1 MTMKK
6 VQQGFTLIE
15 LMIVIAIIGI
25 LAAIAI
31 PAYSDYVDRA
41 NGASSVAGL
50 SAGKLQVSVNDSEGS
65 ALCLDVTGVASCTA
79 ATGVLVGAAIGGTRP
94 VTATLTPTIGTNPLP
109 WVCTVSLDSAASSSC
124 RGPSG

>member
-1 MTMKK
+1 MKK

-31 PAYSDYVDRA
+31 PAYSGYVDKA

-50 SAGKLQVSVNDSEGS
+50 SAAKLLVSLNTSEGV
-65 ALCLDVTGVASCTA
+65 ATCTGVVAAGAVTCVA
-79 ATGVLVGAAIGGTRP
+79 ATGVITGVAIGGTRP
-94 VTATLTPTIGTNPLP
+94 VTATLTPALAASPMT
-109 WVCTVSLDSAASSSC
+109 WACTVSLATAASSSC
-124 RGPSG
+124 VGG